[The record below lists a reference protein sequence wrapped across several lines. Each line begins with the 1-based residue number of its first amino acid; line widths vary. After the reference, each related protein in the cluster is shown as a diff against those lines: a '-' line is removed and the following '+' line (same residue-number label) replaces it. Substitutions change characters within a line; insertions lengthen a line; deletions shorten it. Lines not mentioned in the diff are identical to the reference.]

1 MARSR
6 MTTVM
11 VNGTFDVLHPGH
23 IALLNTAR
31 SYGDYLIVAIDTDRR
46 VKELKGEQR
55 PINNQNDRRIMLA
68 NLKAVDIVEIF
79 DSKEELIMLM
89 ERYKPDVYVK
99 GSDWKHDSKS
109 TAHQYCKEV
118 IYYDRIEE
126 YSSTKI
132 IQSIIDRG

>member
-1 MARSR
+1 

-31 SYGDYLIVAIDTDRR
+31 SYGDHLVVAIDTDRR
-46 VKELKGEQR
+46 VKELKGDKR
-55 PINNQNDRRIMLA
+55 PINNQNDRRIMLSS
-68 NLKAVDIVEIF
+68 LKAVDIVELF
-79 DSKEELIMLM
+79 DSTEELITLM
-89 ERYKPDVYVK
+89 KRYKPDVYVK
-99 GSDWKHDSKS
+99 GSDWKHDTKS

-126 YSSTKI
+126 YSSTRI
-132 IQSIIDRG
+132 IESIINR

>member
-1 MARSR
+1 

-46 VKELKGEQR
+46 VRELKGEQR
-55 PINNQNDRRIMLA
+55 PINNQNDRRIMLSA
-68 NLKAVDIVEIF
+68 LKSVDIVELF
-79 DSKEELIMLM
+79 DSKEELIKLM

-99 GSDWKHDSKS
+99 GSDWKGKS
-109 TAHQYCKEV
+109 VEAANYCEKV
-118 IYYDRIEE
+118 IYYDRVGN
-126 YSSTKI
+126 YSTTNI
-132 IQSIIDRG
+132 IQSITNR

>member
-1 MARSR
+1 

-23 IALLNTAR
+23 VALLNTAR

-55 PINNQNDRRIMLA
+55 PINNQIDRRIMLSA
-68 NLKAVDIVEIF
+68 LKAVDVVEFF
-79 DSKEELIMLM
+79 DNKEELITLM
-89 ERYKPDVYVK
+89 ERYQPDVYVK
-99 GSDWKHDSKS
+99 GSDWKHDTQS
-109 TAHQYCKEV
+109 TAHQYCKRV
-118 IYYDRIEE
+118 IYYDRIEP

-132 IQSIIDRG
+132 IQHIADRR

>member
-1 MARSR
+1 MK
-6 MTTVM
+6 TVM

-46 VKELKGEQR
+46 VRELKGESR
-55 PINNQNDRRIMLA
+55 PINCQQDRSIMLS

-79 DSKEELIMLM
+79 DSKEELVEIMEM
-89 ERYKPDVYVK
+89 YKPDIYVK
-99 GSDWKHDSKS
+99 GSDWKHDTKS